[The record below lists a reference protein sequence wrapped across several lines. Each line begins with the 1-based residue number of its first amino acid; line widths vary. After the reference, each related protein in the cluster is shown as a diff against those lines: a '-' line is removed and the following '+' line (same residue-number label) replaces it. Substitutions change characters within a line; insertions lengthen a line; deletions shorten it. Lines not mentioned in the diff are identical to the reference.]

1 MKIREE
7 HLNHG
12 AALNQIA
19 DHKKFTAIN
28 ALKVKGKV
36 SRSAFRINDSTNV
49 YLKYAT
55 KPAGAF
61 REYQFTFNRPHRAE
75 LKAIDNLEEALYL
88 ALICVEDR
96 EICCIEYSQFAALFQ
111 ARTDAAGGVE
121 PQFVIL
127 VTLKKGEAFRV
138 YVNSPGAKGRMLKPQ
153 LKIPRNRFPEIVV
166 K

>member
-1 MKIREE
+1 MKIHEE

-12 AALNQIA
+12 AALYQIA
-19 DHKKFTAIN
+19 NHRKFTAIN

-55 KPAGAF
+55 SPAGVF
-61 REYQFTFNRPHRAE
+61 TEYQFTFNCQHREE
-75 LKAIDNLEEALYL
+75 LQAIDNLEEALYL
-88 ALICVEDR
+88 ALICIEDR
-96 EICCIEYSQFAALFQ
+96 EICCIDYSQFEELFQ
-111 ARTDAAGGVE
+111 ARTVAAGVVKT
-121 PQFVIL
+121 QFVIL
-127 VTLKKGEAFRV
+127 VNLRKGKNFRV
-138 YVNSPGAKGRMLKPQ
+138 YVNPPNTKGKMLKF